1 MKIFEEQENRL
12 KVGQE
17 PDDFPIGND
26 LFLSKLKGSPIFLVF
41 WKTLWT
47 RCQQEA
53 PVIEK
58 EIWQRFKDKGLR
70 VYALG
75 VKENSE
81 QASLWISQHNLTY
94 PVITDPTGEIY
105 KRFGTGSVPYHVLL
119 NKTLIIHLSDEKFDK
134 TGIIQ
139 ILDDHLKKET

>member
-41 WKTLWT
+41 WKTLWM

-53 PVIEK
+53 PVIEN
-58 EIWQRFKDKGLR
+58 EIWQRFKDKGLK
-70 VYALG
+70 VLSVG
-75 VKENSE
+75 VKENND
-81 QASLWISQHNLTY
+81 QALSWSQQHQLTY
-94 PVITDPTGEIY
+94 PVMTDPEGELY
-105 KRFGTGSVPYHVLL
+105 QEFA
-119 NKTLIIHLSDEKFDK
+119 LS
-134 TGIIQ
+134 
-139 ILDDHLKKET
+139 